1 MRLAM
6 NRRDFLA
13 SVSATTILPMPAL
26 AGQAPLLLRAEAVT
40 QQILPAGDGTTPML
54 GFNGSMP
61 GPELRVH
68 RGERL
73 MINVENGLE
82 EGTAVHWHGIRLEN
96 KMDGVPMLT
105 QKTIDPGDTYT
116 YSFVPPDAGTYWY
129 HSHYISHKQVARGMI
144 GALIVEDDRRPDID
158 QDITVLLSDWQM
170 REDGS
175 LIDDYT
181 NMHSASHSGYMGNF
195 ARAFLS
201 RPQVQIGD
209 RVRLRLINAA
219 TNRVFSVA

>member
-26 AGQAPLLLRAEAVT
+26 AGQAPLRLRAEAVT

-73 MINVENGLE
+73 MIL
-82 EGTAVHWHGIRLEN
+82 
-96 KMDGVPMLT
+96 
-105 QKTIDPGDTYT
+105 
-116 YSFVPPDAGTYWY
+116 
-129 HSHYISHKQVARGMI
+129 
-144 GALIVEDDRRPDID
+144 
-158 QDITVLLSDWQM
+158 
-170 REDGS
+170 S
-175 LIDDYT
+175 LI
-181 NMHSASHSGYMGNF
+181 H
-195 ARAFLS
+195 
-201 RPQVQIGD
+201 I
-209 RVRLRLINAA
+209 
-219 TNRVFSVA
+219 